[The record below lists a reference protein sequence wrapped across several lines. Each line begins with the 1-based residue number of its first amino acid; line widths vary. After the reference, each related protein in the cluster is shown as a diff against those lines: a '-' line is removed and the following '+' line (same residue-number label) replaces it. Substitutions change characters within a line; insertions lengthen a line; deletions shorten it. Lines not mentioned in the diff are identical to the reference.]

1 MIHLHNSLSRTVEK
15 FVPRDPEHVTMYVC
29 GPTVYDT
36 PHVGNA
42 RPAVIFDVL
51 YRVLRHTFPKVS
63 YARNFTDIDDKI
75 IERAAMRQETI
86 EALTDRTIDQY
97 HEITS
102 ELRILRPNFE
112 PRATAYIDQ
121 MQAMIAQLLQTGH
134 AYEAEN
140 HVLFDVA
147 GHPEHGKL
155 SRHEQEN
162 LDAGNRVEVASYKR
176 SPGDF
181 VLWKPSNEH
190 QPGWESPWGRGRP
203 GWHIECS
210 AMIEA
215 IFGQTIDIH
224 GGGGD
229 LRFPHHD
236 CEISQS
242 ECAHDRP
249 LANYWL
255 HNGMLRIN
263 RSKMAKSLGNVLTP
277 RELLDEGVPGEAIRL
292 ALLSAHYRSPLDWE
306 DETTLPQAE
315 QALHKWTNALLPF
328 KGRFA
333 PTFNSYAQPILDVLQ
348 NDLNT
353 PGAIAHMHDL
363 AGQVNKDPND
373 EMVAGM
379 LYGARLLGVL
389 HDLTEAEVG
398 VDPAIQ
404 TLVDARNAARA
415 DKDFA
420 LADKL
425 RDDLFA
431 QGIQLRDTKGETV
444 WWRT

>member
-15 FVPRDPEHVTMYVC
+15 FVPRDPEHVTLYVC

-42 RPAVIFDVL
+42 RPAVVFDVL
-51 YRVLRHTFPKVS
+51 YRLLRHSFPKVS

-75 IERAAMRQETI
+75 IERAAMRRETI
-86 EALTDRTIDQY
+86 ETLTDRTIDQY
-97 HEITS
+97 HDVTG

-112 PRATAYIDQ
+112 PRATAYIAQ
-121 MQAMIAQLLQTGH
+121 MQAMIATLIQNGH
-134 AYEAEN
+134 AYEAEG

-181 VLWKPSNEH
+181 VMWKPSNEH

-333 PTFNSYAQPILDVLQ
+333 PAFNSYVQPILDSL
-348 NDLNT
+348 NMDLNT

-363 AGQVNKDPND
+363 AGQVNKEPND

-389 HDLTEAEVG
+389 QDLTEAEVG
-398 VDPAIQ
+398 VDPAVQ
-404 TLVDARNAARA
+404 ALVDARNQARA

-425 RDDLFA
+425 RDDLLA

-444 WWRT
+444 WWRV